1 MEKNQIDDL
10 KDLNKSDTD
19 GLKENNTADY
29 INPVNKKNQENA
41 NNNFF
46 DNGLIRKI
54 DMAKDKNM
62 MYSPAQLAYAGD
74 AVFELLVR
82 SYIISSKDVNVNKMH
97 KSAVKFVKA
106 NAQANFVK
114 QLMDVLTEEEIR
126 IVKRGRNAKVTSSPK
141 NADLTEYRYA
151 TGFEALFGF
160 LYLNNQFDRLM
171 ELFNKIVYI
180 ANDGL

>member
-1 MEKNQIDDL
+1 MEKNQINDM
-10 KDLNKSDTD
+10 NTEQT
-19 GLKENNTADY
+19 KENNSIGY
-29 INPVNKKNQENA
+29 LNPINNDENA

-46 DNGLIRKI
+46 DNMFIRKI

-82 SYIISSKDVNVNKMH
+82 SYIISSQDVNVNKMH

-106 NAQANFVK
+106 KAQANFVK
-114 QLMDVLTEEEIR
+114 ELMKDFTEEEIK
-126 IVKRGRNAKVTSSPK
+126 IVKRGRNAKVTSTPK

-151 TGFEALFGF
+151 TGFETLFGF
-160 LYLNNQFDRLM
+160 LYLNNQFDRIM
-171 ELFNKIVYI
+171 ELFNKIIII
-180 ANDGL
+180 ANNTD

>member
-10 KDLNKSDTD
+10 NKSNTDGTKENSSIDYVNTLNKSNE
-19 GLKENNTADY
+19 K
-29 INPVNKKNQENA
+29 NA

-46 DNGLIRKI
+46 DNQLIRKI
-54 DMAKDKNM
+54 DMVKDKNM

-82 SYIISSKDVNVNKMH
+82 SYIISSQDVNVNKMH

-171 ELFNKIVYI
+171 ELFNKIILI
-180 ANDGL
+180 ANENCK